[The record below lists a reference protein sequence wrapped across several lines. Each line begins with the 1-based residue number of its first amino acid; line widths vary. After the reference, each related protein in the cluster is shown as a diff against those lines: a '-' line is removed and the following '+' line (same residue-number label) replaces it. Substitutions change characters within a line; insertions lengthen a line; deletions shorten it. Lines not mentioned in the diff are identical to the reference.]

1 MLPYFVLHF
10 LLLLLFLLS
19 TKAKVVAYRVD
30 FLFVFLDVSQTVC
43 PFLLA
48 SVRQL
53 NCCLWLLHTVVCVSV
68 AVPPLYFSI
77 TTNCKI
83 KLNHG
88 SAAPN
93 PKHGLNIHKQ
103 KVQKKNTDAQN
114 KRSKKLFAFRK
125 FVGPGG
131 GQTNTIGVFI
141 LYETNRVQLTRL
153 TSFATIVI
161 RIIVVVIKVQ
171 SRANT
176 FTIMVLCS

>member
-10 LLLLLFLLS
+10 LLLLLLVLFLLS
-19 TKAKVVAYRVD
+19 ANDKVVAYRVD

-48 SVRQL
+48 SVCQL

-103 KVQKKNTDAQN
+103 KVQKKTPMHKIKGAKNHSLFSSAMQVCWPWRGAN
-114 KRSKKLFAFRK
+114 KHYWC
-125 FVGPGG
+125 VY
-131 GQTNTIGVFI
+131 TI
-141 LYETNRVQLTRL
+141 
-153 TSFATIVI
+153 
-161 RIIVVVIKVQ
+161 
-171 SRANT
+171 
-176 FTIMVLCS
+176 